1 MFDAQS
7 SLLIRCKLCQ
17 VQRPKMLSSITLDIY
32 VLRSVLGLVR
42 SLASINQD
50 IRLVADE
57 VGQGLLGELDYQGE
71 AQRSQEFKSAHMHL
85 GFVQVP
91 DVIAS
96 LTTKRFAYERN
107 QNTR

>member
-1 MFDAQS
+1 MSDIQTRTLIVC
-7 SLLIRCKLCQ
+7 SLYQ
-17 VQRPKMLSSITLDIY
+17 VQRPQIYRSITLDIY

-71 AQRSQEFKSAHMHL
+71 ARRSQEFMSAHMHL

-96 LTTKRFAYERN
+96 LTTKRSAYERN
-107 QNTR
+107 HNPR